1 MPFNNPMTEQSY
13 KIGII
18 GHRDLGEIENQFY
31 PQLCCHQLLTNFKK
45 KYTNVIAL
53 SAISVGADSMFAQT
67 AVSLDIRLESIIPFE
82 QFSSDFQDELD
93 YERYRFLR
101 SQSNYD
107 FSANFSERSNQAYRK
122 SMEWLVFKAN
132 TIVAIWDG
140 VEIGGIGGTWEAV
153 SLTMK
158 IRKKLIHIDNINK
171 TMHLYINEG
180 EKYLQHQNLSL
191 AQVVDYI

>member
-1 MPFNNPMTEQSY
+1 MPFKKSMTEQPY

-31 PQLCCHQLLTNFKK
+31 PQLCCHQLLANFKK

-53 SAISVGADSMFAQT
+53 SAISAGADSMFAQT

-93 YERYRFLR
+93 LERYTFLR

-107 FSANFSERSNQAYRK
+107 SSANFSERSNQAYRK

-140 VEIGGIGGTWEAV
+140 MEIGVIGGTWEAV

-158 IRKKLIHIDNINK
+158 IKKTLIHIDNINK
-171 TMHLYINEG
+171 TMNIYINKG
-180 EKYLQHQNLSL
+180 DRYLQHQNLSV
-191 AQVVDYI
+191 AQVLDYL